1 MVVNF
6 RVREI
11 SRGARKLART
21 LTLIKKKKD
30 MFMTMRL
37 LAMGHTVGRNRQ
49 EVITQ
54 RFNLQHKLE
63 VLQNTF
69 DNFGE

>member
-6 RVREI
+6 RIREI
-11 SRGARKLART
+11 SQGAHKLAQT
-21 LTLIKKKKD
+21 PTLIRKKKN
-30 MFMTMRL
+30 MFMAMRL
-37 LAMGHTVGRNRQ
+37 LGMGHTVGRNRQ

>member
-1 MVVNF
+1 
-6 RVREI
+6 
-11 SRGARKLART
+11 
-21 LTLIKKKKD
+21 

-37 LAMGHTVGRNRQ
+37 LGMGHTVGRNRQ

-63 VLQNTF
+63 VHQNTF

>member
-1 MVVNF
+1 
-6 RVREI
+6 
-11 SRGARKLART
+11 
-21 LTLIKKKKD
+21 

-63 VLQNTF
+63 VLLNTF